1 MNASRSYLVEEAQI
15 HIGFDIN
22 GQNIFKC
29 ITKYFILELLT
40 KSKYVAEVYLI
51 VTCQYLNGNVQ

>member
-22 GQNIFKC
+22 GQNIFKG
-29 ITKYFILELLT
+29 ISFWNYLL
-40 KSKYVAEVYLI
+40 KQEVAEVYLI
-51 VTCQYLNGNVQ
+51 VSRQYLNGNVQ